1 MNPGPEQVRAAM
13 AAALE
18 KAGVRAATAFPGGWA
33 KAYDEPVAAVGLR
46 TGESRGGA
54 LGSYLGTRL
63 DPTDQSCREVYG
75 MQLDLTLSLDI
86 YAPARMGAAGC
97 DGALETLHQVVLQGL
112 PSGLKPREL
121 KWEEAVWDPD
131 TAMFLRRGS
140 LTCDAYFTATIS
152 EDGLLLSDFILKGV
166 VTN

>member
-1 MNPGPEQVRAAM
+1 
-13 AAALE
+13 
-18 KAGVRAATAFPGGWA
+18 
-33 KAYDEPVAAVGLR
+33 
-46 TGESRGGA
+46 
-54 LGSYLGTRL
+54 
-63 DPTDQSCREVYG
+63 
-75 MQLDLTLSLDI
+75 MQRDLTLSLDI

>member
-1 MNPGPEQVRAAM
+1 MEEQKTNPEESPLRFKLNMRVIAD
-13 AAALE
+13 ALE
-18 KAGVRAATAFPGGWA
+18 RKSRQIL
-33 KAYDEPVAAVGLR
+33 YY
-46 TGESRGGA
+46 RGGT

-63 DPTDQSCREVYG
+63 DPTDQTCREVYG

>member
-1 MNPGPEQVRAAM
+1 MNPGLEQVRAAM

-63 DPTDQSCREVYG
+63 DPTDQTCREVYG

-112 PSGLKPREL
+112 PSGLYDHFVSAKIL
-121 KWEEAVWDPD
+121 FF
-131 TAMFLRRGS
+131 FLLTKSRGS
-140 LTCDAYFTATIS
+140 YFTAS
-152 EDGLLLSDFILKGV
+152 LSQC
-166 VTN
+166 VTNQK

>member
-1 MNPGPEQVRAAM
+1 MQEFFLSRAGGGSSPT
-13 AAALE
+13 
-18 KAGVRAATAFPGGWA
+18 AGR
-33 KAYDEPVAAVGLR
+33 R
-46 TGESRGGA
+46 
-54 LGSYLGTRL
+54 
-63 DPTDQSCREVYG
+63 
-75 MQLDLTLSLDI
+75 
-86 YAPARMGAAGC
+86 
-97 DGALETLHQVVLQGL
+97 GL

-140 LTCDAYFTATIS
+140 LTCDAYFTAAIS

>member
-1 MNPGPEQVRAAM
+1 MNPGLEQVRAAL

-18 KAGVRAATAFPGGWA
+18 QAGVRAVTAFPGDWA
-33 KAYDEPVAAVGLR
+33 KGYDEPVAAVGLR

-54 LGSYLGTRL
+54 LGSYLGTRP
-63 DPTDQSCREVYG
+63 DPVDQSCREIYG
-75 MQLDLTLSLDI
+75 MRLDLTLSVDI

-97 DGALETLHQVVLQGL
+97 DGALEKLHQAALQGL

-121 KWEEAVWDPD
+121 KWEAAVWDPD

-140 LTCDAYFTATIS
+140 LTCDAYFTAAIS
-152 EDGLLLSDFILKGV
+152 EDGQLLSDFILKGV